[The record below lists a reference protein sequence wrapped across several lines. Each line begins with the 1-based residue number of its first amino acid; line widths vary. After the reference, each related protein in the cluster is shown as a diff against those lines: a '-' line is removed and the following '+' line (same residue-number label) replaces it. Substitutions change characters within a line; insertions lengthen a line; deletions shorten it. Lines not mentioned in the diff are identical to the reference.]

1 MTCLH
6 RFFLLNACIMAAH
19 KSALLFYNTARI
31 NHCFHFVG
39 QSVLFQSLEWFC
51 FSLFFSLRVVLC
63 AYAPS
68 THAGLRGVCMHNLW
82 PTSSEHATQCMHQH
96 GMSSVWHTRHT
107 FHSSL
112 SDSVVQWM
120 QFFFSVSFFCC
131 SHWTESIIV
140 VLGMSFCSIPRRQC
154 SNILPVRL
162 CVCVW
167 EWICKRDRDAMPFYD
182 RIPIEMPYVRPKYP
196 IHSRTGIGDVFI
208 NGVVGCFSKRAP
220 EAFPLWNWIE

>member
-120 QFFFSVSFFCC
+120 QFFFFCL
-131 SHWTESIIV
+131 
-140 VLGMSFCSIPRRQC
+140 VL
-154 SNILPVRL
+154 LL
-162 CVCVW
+162 Y
-167 EWICKRDRDAMPFYD
+167 A
-182 RIPIEMPYVRPKYP
+182 
-196 IHSRTGIGDVFI
+196 
-208 NGVVGCFSKRAP
+208 
-220 EAFPLWNWIE
+220 LNWIYYCCFRYVFLFDSTQTMLEYSACAFVCMCLRMDM